1 MKTHTPGPWFVVP
14 DPQWEGK
21 HPNHA
26 SRCICNVP
34 QFAEV
39 HPPTEGENGEWHVF
53 HDQHGKT
60 VCLMTD
66 TLEIKANATLIA
78 SAPELLEIIR
88 ALLPHASNEWER
100 LDDLVHRGSRESENA
115 ATELDSLIDRAR
127 EIVAKIGGSK

>member
-1 MKTHTPGPWFVVP
+1 MKSHTPGPWFVVP
-14 DPQWEGK
+14 DPQWVGK

-66 TLEIKANATLIA
+66 TLEIKANARLIA
-78 SAPELLEIIR
+78 SAPELLSALKRLTDCLSEDPNDYPDSSSARQVFDSIR
-88 ALLPHASNEWER
+88 S
-100 LDDLVHRGSRESENA
+100 
-115 ATELDSLIDRAR
+115 AR
-127 EIVAKIGGSK
+127 EIISKATNA

>member
-1 MKTHTPGPWFVVP
+1 MILIVQFKSYAPEPMKTHTPGPWFVVP

-66 TLEIKANATLIA
+66 TLEITANATLIA
-78 SAPELLEIIR
+78 SAPDLLS
-88 ALLPHASNEWER
+88 ALER
-100 LDDLVHRGSRESENA
+100 LAHPMADDDDLYHAFAV
-115 ATELDSLIDRAR
+115 I
-127 EIVAKIGGSK
+127 AKAKGQQP

>member
-39 HPPTEGENGEWHVF
+39 HPPTDGENGEWHVF